1 MKKSNCLKNVAVKPK
16 KCYFLRGENMAETA
30 EQKIMKSLKT
40 IEEWALQGMTESE
53 IAELLGVG
61 YSTFRKIKRQNV
73 ALLALLKHCAKL
85 KRDTIKTQVEQV
97 ERSLFERAKGYDYET
112 TENIK
117 VKQTG
122 YDEKGK
128 KWEKETIETIP
139 KKVHV
144 PADIQAAK
152 FFLINAAK
160 KKWQD
165 NPHKVEID
173 KKNMKLKEKEVE
185 GKTWQ

>member
-73 ALLALLKHCAKL
+73 ALLALLKHCAMV
-85 KRDTIKTQVEQV
+85 KRDNIKTQV
-97 ERSLFERAKGYDYET
+97 
-112 TENIK
+112 
-117 VKQTG
+117 
-122 YDEKGK
+122 
-128 KWEKETIETIP
+128 
-139 KKVHV
+139 
-144 PADIQAAK
+144 
-152 FFLINAAK
+152 
-160 KKWQD
+160 
-165 NPHKVEID
+165 
-173 KKNMKLKEKEVE
+173 
-185 GKTWQ
+185 